1 MGAVRQDLAEDQRG
15 AERVDDGEQ
24 RREGQQEGPDH
35 GAERELVGLHRAM
48 IRAAGLRRKAD
59 VGAWIG
65 GWARSRPRLAV
76 RVSHPAPRRL
86 PQAPRRGTTPRTAG
100 LESRSFSNP
109 IRASQ
114 LTTPICAN
122 EAA

>member
-1 MGAVRQDLAEDQRG
+1 
-15 AERVDDGEQ
+15 
-24 RREGQQEGPDH
+24 
-35 GAERELVGLHRAM
+35 M

-86 PQAPRRGTTPRTAG
+86 QRAPRRGTTPRTAG
-100 LESRSFSNP
+100 LDDRSFSNP

-114 LTTPICAN
+114 LTAPICARLLLGSGVI
-122 EAA
+122 ARDWMARLKAGCDGGRRTG